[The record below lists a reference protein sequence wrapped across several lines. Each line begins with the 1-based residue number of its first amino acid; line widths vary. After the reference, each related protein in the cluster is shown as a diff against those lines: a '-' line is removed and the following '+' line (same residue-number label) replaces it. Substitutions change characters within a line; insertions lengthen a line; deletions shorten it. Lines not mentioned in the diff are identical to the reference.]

1 MGDTEIR
8 HSPPPPPKKPT
19 SWAWTSLWFACM
31 LLCVWARPHVCTL
44 RGRHVHYLFISP
56 VCRAATLCISACL
69 AIIMPHALFN
79 ARAGSDADSY
89 TAIYLGYAH
98 LLPCLVLSQTAANKC
113 TGPSPAQTCIVFT
126 SGHAAPP
133 PPQDTH
139 PYICL
144 FWWGNSFGRNVGTD
158 LFRRINLRKEWA
170 GQLALTASR
179 KNMSDHPVIVCF
191 PLLNVAQ

>member
-1 MGDTEIR
+1 M
-8 HSPPPPPKKPT
+8 
-19 SWAWTSLWFACM
+19 
-31 LLCVWARPHVCTL
+31 CTL

-126 SGHAAPP
+126 SGHAP
-133 PPQDTH
+133 PPQGTH
-139 PYICL
+139 PHIYL
-144 FWWGNSFGRNVGTD
+144 F
-158 LFRRINLRKEWA
+158 
-170 GQLALTASR
+170 LTAKFIWTSCWRRFVSENKLKKKYGQGNCCSPLTRR
-179 KNMSDHPVIVCF
+179 K
-191 PLLNVAQ
+191 